1 MFTYYASHNQLAIN
15 HISLIG
21 LCCKAYFNLLF
32 ITHNIYLIHIRIPVR
47 SPTKAASARRNL
59 FGHTDSAAGGD
70 SEEEAHNDDLSAHS
84 SQPKSKR
91 YDSRHDLIIILH
103 IDTICTQMF

>member
-1 MFTYYASHNQLAIN
+1 MFSYYATHNQLAIN

-21 LCCKAYFNLLF
+21 LRCKAYFDLLF
-32 ITHNIYLIHIRIPVR
+32 ITHSIYLIHIRIPVR
-47 SPTKAASARRNL
+47 SPTKATSARKNL

-70 SEEEAHNDDLSAHS
+70 SEEAHNDDLSPQS
-84 SQPKSKR
+84 SQPKSKK